1 MSQSA
6 ANSKARRK
14 GIVNASLCNTS
25 EKNHRALRSVQ
36 RCTKGDDEDMSSN
49 RNQLGKYRLVA
60 ELARGGMGIVWLAE
74 MRGPGGFAK
83 PCVIKELLPELASDP
98 HHRAMFLDEASLA
111 ARLAHRNI
119 VQTNEVGCEDG
130 RWFMVLEL
138 LEGCTLRRAAT
149 LLGAKL
155 SPALAVRIVCEVLSA
170 LDYAH
175 QLKNRDDDSSL
186 AIVHRDVTPQN
197 IFLTAD
203 GQVKLLDFGVAKS
216 RARREKT
223 RQGFAKGC
231 IAYMSPDHVANM
243 PIDRRADIFSTGIVL
258 RELLTGERL
267 WNEAADDNSIVCHL
281 IANEIPPFTDA
292 SVPAALRSICEKA
305 MAPRRAERWQSA
317 GAMRDV
323 LEAWLLA
330 HAEEADLQAPL
341 DDALRSMFQSGA
353 LAAERVRAKL
363 LQKSTPPPAPPPKPE
378 IVELAASDLQTSEVQ
393 VPGTIRRTRFFRRE
407 TFITLMAIVASIAAI
422 VSVIATT
429 MDDPPQPPINV
440 QVVTTT
446 PSATATA
453 P

>member
-1 MSQSA
+1 M
-6 ANSKARRK
+6 N
-14 GIVNASLCNTS
+14 V
-25 EKNHRALRSVQ
+25 V
-36 RCTKGDDEDMSSN
+36 N

-83 PCVIKELLPELASDP
+83 PCVIKELLPELANDP

-111 ARLAHRNI
+111 ARLTHKNI

-130 RWFMVLEL
+130 RWFMALEL
-138 LEGCTLRRAAT
+138 LEGCTLRRAST

-155 SPALAVRIVCEVLSA
+155 SPTLAVRIVCEVLSA

-243 PIDRRADIFSTGIVL
+243 PIDRRADIFSAGIVL
-258 RELLTGERL
+258 RELLTGQRL
-267 WNEAADDNSIVCHL
+267 WHDGADDNSIVCHL
-281 IANEIPPFTDA
+281 IAHEIPPFTDA
-292 SVPAALRSICEKA
+292 TVPAPLRAICEKA
-305 MAPRRAERWQSA
+305 MAARRAERWQSA
-317 GAMRDV
+317 AAMRDV

-330 HAEEADLQAPL
+330 HQAEEEVSL
-341 DDALRSMFQSGA
+341 DDTLKAMFSSSGP

-363 LQKSTPPPAPPPKPE
+363 LQKSTPPPPPPVPTKPPL
-378 IVELAASDLQTSEVQ
+378 IELAESDLQTVEVE
-393 VPGTIRRTRFFRRE
+393 VPTMPMRKGIGRFLRRE
-407 TFITLMAIVASIAAI
+407 TFMTAMAIVASIAAI
-422 VSVIATT
+422 ISVIATT
-429 MDDPPQPPINV
+429 TDDPPAAPPINV

-446 PSATATA
+446 PSAT